1 MAFRDPD
8 VSQSAI
14 TVKWEPVSSECDQN
28 VTYNVSCPLCT
39 GNHQDVMETDNQC
52 TFKDL
57 NASTEYIIGAVSCYG
72 VYCSE
77 PKNKTATTGGKK
89 CSSITF

>member
-8 VSQSAI
+8 VSQSTI

-28 VTYNVSCPLCT
+28 MTYNVSCPLCT
-39 GNHQDVMETDNQC
+39 DNHQDVMETENQC
-52 TFKDL
+52 IFNNL
-57 NASTEYIIGAVSCYG
+57 YASTEYIIEAVSCYG

-77 PKNKTATTGGKK
+77 PEKMAVTTNGMK
-89 CSSITF
+89 